1 MFDRFGE
8 FDSYTEINELAENL
22 CNEGDTDSLYV
33 MARENGIEDEIT
45 KMYIEGDVPF
55 LCDVQTAAMG
65 KIDVE
70 AKQLKPQD
78 IMLDWVE
85 YLRCQVMEN
94 DILAHQVRKKGKTLE
109 GMIGALLKWS
119 FGHQR
124 QIDKKI
130 LDAAGVKAGR
140 VTLGIPGM
148 REAKRIINQ
157 YYLGGE
163 K

>member
-1 MFDRFGE
+1 MFDRFEE

-45 KMYIEGDVPF
+45 QMYIEGDVPF
-55 LCDVQTAAMG
+55 LCDAQTAAMG

-70 AKQLKPQD
+70 AKALKPQD

-85 YLRCQVMEN
+85 YLRWQVMEN
-94 DILAHQVRKKGKTLE
+94 EMVAHQVRKKGKTLE

-119 FGHQR
+119 FSHQR

-130 LDAAGVKAGR
+130 LQAAGVNASK

-148 REAKRIINQ
+148 GEAKKIITQ
-157 YYLGGE
+157 YYLGGA